1 MLSQLPPRPSKETQP
16 IRVVILERDRMS
28 SQLLAESLGRDS
40 RFQVVG
46 VPSTDELVS
55 VATLR
60 QPDVAVICADLVP
73 GAKKG
78 LQVARVLS
86 VRLADIRVVLLLDIL
101 TRESVL
107 ASFRSGATGVFCRTE
122 PMSEFCA
129 CIEQVSRGEIWA
141 RGGAAKYLLE
151 AIRSGPSCGA
161 IEGDISMLSKRE
173 IEVVECAVQGQT
185 NKQIAGQL
193 HLSAHTVKN
202 YLFRVFE
209 KLGVSNRTELLFWLS
224 THTKDSFPA
233 PAALSAEGRT
243 NSFQEYLR
251 AAREGSVPAQFIVG
265 LAYCEGCGI
274 EKNESSAY
282 YWLRMVEEN
291 STELRDSICALI
303 QKASS
308 RMTAQEIE
316 TLEKRLM
323 AQKEETHVG
332 KKVANLIKTDAP
344 GEHLVRTRACKPA

>member
-1 MLSQLPPRPSKETQP
+1 MVTATPPRPSKELPP
-16 IRVVILERDRMS
+16 IRVVIVERDLMS
-28 SQLLAESLGRDS
+28 SQLLAESLERDS

-55 VATLR
+55 VATVR
-60 QPDVAVICADLVP
+60 QPDVAVIYADLVP

-78 LQVARVLS
+78 LHVTRVLN
-86 VRLADIRVVLLLDIL
+86 VRLAGIRVVLLLDSL

-122 PMSEFCA
+122 PVSEFRA

-141 RGGAAKYLLE
+141 KGGAAKYLLE
-151 AIRSGPSCGA
+151 AIRSGPPCGA

-173 IEVVECAVQGQT
+173 IDVVECAVQGQT

-193 HLSAHTVKN
+193 RLSTHTVKN

-209 KLGVSNRTELLFWLS
+209 KLGVSNRIELLFWLF
-224 THTKDSFPA
+224 THTKDSFCA
-233 PAALSAEGRT
+233 PAAAEGRT
-243 NSFQEYLR
+243 NSLQEYLQ

-265 LAYCEGCGI
+265 FAYCEGRGI

-282 YWLRMVEEN
+282 YWLRMVEQN
-291 STELRDSICALI
+291 STELRNSIRTLI
-303 QKASS
+303 QQVRS

-316 TLEKRLM
+316 TLEKNLM
-323 AQKEETHVG
+323 AQKEETPPG
-332 KKVANLIKTDAP
+332 KKVANLIKTDAL
-344 GEHLVRTRACKPA
+344 GEHLVRTRARKPA